1 MEATSLLKLLF
12 VMTLLF
18 HSTDQTRLILS
29 PSSLQ
34 AFTWKSLALSCEDGW
49 MVKRN
54 TSTESRIPCGISW
67 GRWAGSTCTIS
78 VTVTWDSGVYWCESR
93 EGAMSNSVQLTVTD
107 KPVILQSP
115 VHPVIQGDSITLHCK
130 TKMSDTLS
138 ADFYKDNILIG
149 SGSASHMTIHHV
161 SKSAQGL
168 YRCHIKGHGES
179 LPSRVIITGDDYRT
193 TGDDNRTTGDD
204 NRTTGDAAPTGAA
217 PNLALLTPTAVPLT
231 MAPPPAWLPLQ
242 TVIILLLHLVKFS
255 PYFASTFLLVL
266 LFRRRSSGKDRP
278 VSVVTQMPK
287 YAVVGLDDIYG
298 NVVPLKHHV

>member
-93 EGAMSNSVQLTVTD
+93 EGAMSNSVQLTVT
-107 KPVILQSP
+107 
-115 VHPVIQGDSITLHCK
+115 
-130 TKMSDTLS
+130 
-138 ADFYKDNILIG
+138 DNILIG